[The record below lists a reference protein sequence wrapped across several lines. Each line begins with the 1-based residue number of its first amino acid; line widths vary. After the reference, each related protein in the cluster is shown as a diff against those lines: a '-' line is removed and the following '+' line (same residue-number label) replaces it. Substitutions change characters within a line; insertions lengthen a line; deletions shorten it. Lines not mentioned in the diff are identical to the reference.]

1 MPVTGYAE
9 DQEAY
14 RAVFD
19 AQYYYSKYPDLQETI
34 GNDAEIQENTDSEEA
49 EKAEKSEEEPEDPN
63 AQNAGPEGDNPE
75 NEGEAGEGKIGDFQE
90 SDMNNDADL

>member
-49 EKAEKSEEEPEDPN
+49 EKAEEEPEDPN